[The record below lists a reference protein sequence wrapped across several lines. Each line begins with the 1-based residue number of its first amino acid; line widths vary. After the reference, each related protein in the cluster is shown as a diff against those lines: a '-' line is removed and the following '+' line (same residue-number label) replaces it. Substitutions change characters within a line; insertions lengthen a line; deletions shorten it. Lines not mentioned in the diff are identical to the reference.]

1 LTEKP
6 VTQKGLVLLKCP
18 TTTKRELRS
27 LPLTKLNWM
36 EKKLWLK
43 KPMTVKNAH
52 AGVAAAV
59 VDTKA
64 EAAVAAATKA
74 GAAAVAVAT
83 NVVTTTAAE
92 VDSSAVMTVAAV
104 DAVTK
109 TVAVAAVTV
118 GNLKRKRFK
127 KAVRHLTDGF
137 FYVLSQPFHP
147 RFSVFQNCFGFGFN
161 SKVETRLDTI

>member
-1 LTEKP
+1 
-6 VTQKGLVLLKCP
+6 
-18 TTTKRELRS
+18 
-27 LPLTKLNWM
+27 M

-64 EAAVAAATKA
+64 EAAVAVATKA

-137 FYVLSQPFHP
+137 FLCSFTTFSSTFQ
-147 RFSVFQNCFGFGFN
+147 RFPKLFWLRF
-161 SKVETRLDTI
+161 